1 MDSYIA
7 IKDIYNQIAEAY
19 AKRYG
24 YSLFLLRNAK
34 KFSSKLPSG
43 GRVLDLGCG
52 SGRALKLFTEKGF
65 TVVGIDFSE
74 AMLRLAKKLVLGA
87 SLKKMD
93 IRQLEFPDASFDG
106 IWSCFSLLHIPKR
119 DIGAVLSGLRRV
131 LKPGGVLFV
140 AVSLGN
146 EEEGFEDEW
155 LKKGTKMFFYKMSKK
170 GLLKHLE
177 AAGFSI
183 EEIATEIDS
192 EENGDRPILYAYAK
206 NKCKNF
212 PLE

>member
-1 MDSYIA
+1 MDPYIT
-7 IKDIYNQIAEAY
+7 IKGIYNQIAEAY
-19 AKRYG
+19 TKRYG
-24 YSLFLLRNAK
+24 YSPFLLKNVK
-34 KFSSKLPSG
+34 KFSSKLAAG

-52 SGRALKLFTEKGF
+52 SGRALKLFVEKGF
-65 TVVGIDFSE
+65 TVVGIDFSD
-74 AMLRLAKKLVLGA
+74 AMLRLAKKLALGA

-131 LKPGGVLFV
+131 LKPEGGLFV
-140 AVSLGN
+140 AVSLGD
-146 EEEGFEDEW
+146 EKEGFEDEW

-170 GLLKHLE
+170 GLVKHLK

-183 EEIATEIDS
+183 EEIGTEIDS
-192 EENGDRPILYAYAK
+192 EENGDNPILYAYARS
-206 NKCKNF
+206 NR
-212 PLE
+212 

>member
-1 MDSYIA
+1 MDPDTT
-7 IKDIYNQIAEAY
+7 IKDTYNQIAKKY
-19 AKRYG
+19 TKRYG
-24 YSLFLLRNAK
+24 YSPFLLKNVK
-34 KFSSKLPSG
+34 KFSSKLAAG

-52 SGRALKLFTEKGF
+52 SGRALKLFVEKGF
-65 TVVGIDFSE
+65 TVVGVDFSD
-74 AMLRLAKKLVLGA
+74 AMLGFAKKLVLGA

-119 DIGAVLSGLRRV
+119 DIGTVLSGLRRV
-131 LKPGGVLFV
+131 LKPGGLLFV

-170 GLLKHLE
+170 GLVKHLKE
-177 AAGFSI
+177 TRFSI
-183 EEIATEIDS
+183 EEIGIEIDS
-192 EENGDRPILYAYAK
+192 EENEDCPILYAYAK
-206 NKCKNF
+206 SNR
-212 PLE
+212 

>member
-7 IKDIYNQIAEAY
+7 VKGIYNQIAEEY
-19 AKRYG
+19 TRRYG
-24 YSLFLLRNAK
+24 YSPFLLKNVK
-34 KFSSKLPSG
+34 KFSSKIAAG

-52 SGRALKLFTEKGF
+52 SGRALKLFAEKGF
-65 TVVGIDFSE
+65 TTVGIDFSD
-74 AMLRLAKKLVLGA
+74 AMLQLAKKLVLGA

-119 DIGAVLSGLRRV
+119 DIRTVFSGLRRV

-155 LKKGTKMFFYKMSKK
+155 LKKGTKMFFYNMSKE
-170 GLLKHLE
+170 GLVKHLE
-177 AAGFSI
+177 AARFSI
-183 EEIATEIDS
+183 EEIGTEIDS
-192 EENGDRPILYAYAK
+192 EENGDNPILYAYARS
-206 NKCKNF
+206 NQ
-212 PLE
+212 